1 MEQSVPAPIL
11 HRRKLGFPV
20 PPCLWLVEDLHDWA
34 RHIIE
39 ESQTDEWLD
48 RRQILRMLDEHRD
61 NQRSGSAVDHSRKQR
76 KLLVL
81 MVWHGI
87 FVEERIKPEVP
98 ETVYPVRL

>member
-1 MEQSVPAPIL
+1 MEPGVSGATWL
-11 HRRKLGFPV
+11 RKLGFPV
-20 PPCLWLVEDLHDWA
+20 PTRHWLADNLYDWA
-34 RHIIE
+34 RQIIE

-48 RRQILRMLDEHRD
+48 RAQVLAMLEAHRD
-61 NQRSGSAVDHSRKQR
+61 NQRNGSPVDYSRKLWT
-76 KLLVL
+76 LLVF